1 MEFLTDLY
9 SRIVT
14 FADNH
19 GRYVLLGAIVLLFV
33 FHPVFTLGVA
43 ATFAAY
49 AYYKN
54 EKPSGKKS

>member
-1 MEFLTDLY
+1 
-9 SRIVT
+9 
-14 FADNH
+14 
-19 GRYVLLGAIVLLFV
+19 V